1 MVVLSGLINDR
12 LRSGNVQAEI
22 VHSLWMGMSEKCCRR
37 FSKRGQAPRHRLQR
51 GHQLPRRTLL
61 FSRIV
66 TAVAMVLSLQHAILT
81 TGWSGSCWIGAPGQ
95 SRTAVFASN
104 VLQEISLV
112 ARSLG
117 ITCEVPRDPQ
127 GLGPD

>member
-1 MVVLSGLINDR
+1 ML
-12 LRSGNVQAEI
+12 QA
-22 VHSLWMGMSEKCCRR
+22 LQQ
-37 FSKRGQAPRHRLQR
+37 KRAGAEAQAAAWASVA
-51 GHQLPRRTLL
+51 TEDAA

-66 TAVAMVLSLQHAILT
+66 TTVAMVLSLQHAILT
-81 TGWSGSCWIGAPGQ
+81 TGWSGKCWIGAPGQ